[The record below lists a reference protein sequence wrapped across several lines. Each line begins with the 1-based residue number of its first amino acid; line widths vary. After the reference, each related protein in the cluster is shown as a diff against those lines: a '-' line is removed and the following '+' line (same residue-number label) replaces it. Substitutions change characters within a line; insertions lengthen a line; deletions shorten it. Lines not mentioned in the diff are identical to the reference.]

1 MTDSPPL
8 QAALIAA
15 IVAFGGVLV
24 QLLIAY
30 LGRRQTAQQLDLQQ
44 LVSHRTTAS
53 FVADKRQKWIDEL
66 RTDMAFHLALS
77 QEIVWKWD
85 AMRSRAAV
93 RADQEAKDGKGNIDQ
108 LKVDK
113 IHQDAA
119 DAFAPEN
126 GARDREHHERHIR
139 ILFRLNPKET
149 SHISL
154 RECLE
159 EIRRSI
165 HQTQSAG
172 NLGEAIRLM
181 KQTTNLVLQA
191 QGLTETILKAEWKRV
206 KQEVAYPEVLMSS
219 IPKPQESSSPTE
231 SDIDWPSR

>member
-15 IVAFGGVLV
+15 IIAFGGILV

-85 AMRSRAAV
+85 AMRSRAAL
-93 RADQEAKDGKGNIDQ
+93 RADQEAKVLALI
-108 LKVDK
+108 
-113 IHQDAA
+113 
-119 DAFAPEN
+119 EN
-126 GARDREHHERHIR
+126 
-139 ILFRLNPKET
+139 
-149 SHISL
+149 
-154 RECLE
+154 
-159 EIRRSI
+159 
-165 HQTQSAG
+165 
-172 NLGEAIRLM
+172 
-181 KQTTNLVLQA
+181 
-191 QGLTETILKAEWKRV
+191 
-206 KQEVAYPEVLMSS
+206 
-219 IPKPQESSSPTE
+219 
-231 SDIDWPSR
+231 

>member
-1 MTDSPPL
+1 MTFSIPV
-8 QAALIAA
+8 QTALIAA
-15 IVAFGGVLV
+15 SVAICGVVV

-30 LGRRQTAQQLDLQQ
+30 LSRRQTAQQLDLQQ

-85 AMRSRAAV
+85 AMRNRAVIRIAE
-93 RADQEAKDGKGNIDQ
+93 EAKDEKGKIDQ
-108 LKVDK
+108 AKADK
-113 IHQDAA
+113 INQDAA

-139 ILFRLNPKET
+139 ILFRLNPKEQL
-149 SHISL
+149 HMSL

-165 HQTQSAG
+165 HKTQLAR
-172 NLGEAIRLM
+172 NQEEASTLM
-181 KQTTNLVLQA
+181 TQTTNLITQA
-191 QGLTETILKAEWKRV
+191 QRHTEAILKAEWQRV
-206 KQEVAYPEVLMSS
+206 KQEVAYPDVLMSN
-219 IPKPQESSSPTE
+219 IPKPHENPLPTE
-231 SDIDWPSR
+231 SDAAWPSR